1 MQAVNFDEVLEKI
14 LIKDRRYQR
23 DAYVFVRESLDHTQ
37 KLAAKSRSEAP
48 VETSDRLIDN
58 KPHHVTGQQLL
69 EGIRHYALEQF
80 GPMAQTVLHEWGVRT
95 CEDFGE
101 IVFNMVESNLLAK
114 TKKDTREHFRG
125 GSDFFDAFR
134 RPFLPSHPH
143 PTYQSDTRPTQ
154 V

>member
-23 DAYVFVRESLDHTQ
+23 DAYIFVREALDHTQ
-37 KLAAKSRSEAP
+37 KLAAKSRSETPAEP
-48 VETSDRLIDN
+48 TGRLIDTKQN
-58 KPHHVTGQQLL
+58 HVTGQQLL
-69 EGIRHYALEQF
+69 EGIRQYALEQF
-80 GPMAQTVLHEWGVRT
+80 GPMAQTVLHEWGIRT

-101 IVFNMVESNLLAK
+101 IVFNMLESSLLTK
-114 TKKDTREHFRG
+114 TKKDSREHFRG
-125 GSDFFDAFR
+125 GYDFFDAFR

-143 PTYQSDTRPTQ
+143 PTHESDTRPTQ